1 MSCLLRH
8 RLAWLLVV
16 CLIATGCTPSQPLYL
31 RDNGSLSHY
40 LEQATQV
47 EYPDVQASRLEEVAQ
62 SKPPVTVLDPDF
74 DSFYDLTLEEC
85 VAIALQNSKVIRGYG
100 TPALQGSRISPGLDT
115 LTTGP
120 QGVGTFYSVAIR
132 ETEPGI
138 LNIPGN
144 LQQPSVIT
152 TNTGLDANQGVEA
165 ALAEFDAQ
173 VSSNL
178 FWAKSDEPRNNTLI
192 NPISPQVFQQDQVTW
207 QNQIAKK
214 TAEGTQLFVRNSN
227 IYTNNNIPLDDPA
240 TLVQEGFQVLPSWW
254 RANIEVE
261 ARQPL
266 LRGRGA
272 FINRLPIIISRI
284 GTDQTIA
291 NLEAQLQNMVTN
303 VEIRYWDLQAAYRNL
318 EAAKQGR
325 DAALKTWR
333 VIKNQ
338 FDTPPA
344 DVTIQQYAQASEQ
357 YYFFEQQVVDAF
369 NTLLTAESNLRW
381 LLGIARSD
389 GQIIRPIDEPTLA
402 PIAFDFYASVDEAL
416 LFRPELRQ
424 QRWELKKR
432 ELAVAYAKNGLLPE
446 VNATML
452 YRFLGLGDNLVSY
465 DDPSTFFPNPGSG
478 AYDELFEGR
487 YQELQFGLEARAN
500 VGFRRELANVRN
512 AQLKL
517 AQEHARLED
526 VELDVS
532 RELGDALQA
541 AAANYR
547 ALQIAF
553 NRWSYTTQELLH
565 FDRTIE
571 VGVETIDTVLD
582 AQRRNAQAEISF
594 YTALAEYNKSI
605 ALVHRR
611 KGTILAYNG
620 IEFAEGPWTG
630 KAYHDAAELARRRA
644 ASREVN
650 YGWTRP
656 GVISQGPLSSE
667 HTADGS
673 DCANGDCGI
682 PASSMPVLSNP
693 GETPTEYSAPN
704 QIEELG
710 PSLESPQNALP
721 APGEQ
726 TLQQP
731 LRSPVGSAIRQVGY
745 TEPVAS
751 SGGRSRP
758 AQTLAVPAR
767 DPLTAPIEATERP
780 IISTSQFDWEKFG
793 VADPSKAKPGIRASI
808 KTDDR

>member
-1 MSCLLRH
+1 MSCPFRP
-8 RLAWLLVV
+8 RLGLMLVA

-47 EYPDVQASRLEEVAQ
+47 EYPDVESSRLEEVTQ
-62 SKPPVTVLDPDF
+62 VKPPVTVLDPDF
-74 DSFYDLTLEEC
+74 ESFYDLTLEEC
-85 VAIALQNSKVIRGYG
+85 VSIALQNSKVIRGYG
-100 TPALQGSRISPGLDT
+100 TPTLQGNRVSPGIDT
-115 LTTGP
+115 LTTGA

-132 ETEPGI
+132 ETEPGF

-144 LQQPSVIT
+144 LAQPSQIT
-152 TNTGLDANQGVEA
+152 TNTGLDGNQGVES

-178 FWAKSDEPRNNTLI
+178 FWAKSDEPRNNTPNNPI
-192 NPISPQVFQQDQVTW
+192 NPLVFDQDQFTW
-207 QNQIAKK
+207 QSQIAKK
-214 TAEGTQLFVRNSN
+214 TAEGTQWFVRNTN
-227 IYTNNNIPLDDPA
+227 QYTHNNIPL
-240 TLVQEGFQVLPSWW
+240 VSQGGFQELPSWW
-254 RANIEVE
+254 RANVEVE

-291 NLEAQLQNMVTN
+291 NLESQLQNMVTN

-357 YYFFEQQVVDAF
+357 YYFFEQQVVEAF
-369 NTLLTAESNLRW
+369 NTLLSAESNLRW
-381 LLGIARSD
+381 LLGISRSD
-389 GQIIRPIDEPTLA
+389 GQIIRPIDDPVLA
-402 PIAFDFYASVDEAL
+402 PIAFDFYASIDEAML
-416 LFRPELRQ
+416 LRPELRQ

-432 ELAVAYAKNGLLPE
+432 ELSVAYAKNGLLPE
-446 VNATML
+446 VNATAL
-452 YRFLGLGDNLVSY
+452 YRFLGLGDRLVTY
-465 DDPSTFFPNPGSG
+465 DDPPPFFPNDRSG
-478 AYDELFEGR
+478 AYNELFEGR
-487 YQELQFGLEARAN
+487 FQELQFGLEARAN

-517 AQEHARLED
+517 AQEHARLEET
-526 VELDVS
+526 ELDVS

-541 AAANYR
+541 AADNYR
-547 ALQIAF
+547 ILQIAF
-553 NRWSYTTQELLH
+553 NRWSYTTQELMH

-594 YTALAEYNKSI
+594 YTALAEYNKAI

-620 IEFAEGPWTG
+620 IEFSEGPWAG
-630 KAYHDAAELARRRA
+630 KAYQDASELARRRA

-656 GVISQGPLSSE
+656 GVISQGPVGAAMSG
-667 HTADGS
+667 TVG
-673 DCANGDCGI
+673 CATGDCGVPSDVTLPAI
-682 PASSMPVLSNP
+682 PNSAIPN
-693 GETPTEYSAPN
+693 SAP
-704 QIEELG
+704 IDEVT
-710 PSLESPQNALP
+710 PSLEAPENSLP
-721 APGEQ
+721 IPSDQ
-726 TLQQP
+726 TNSRPSAKP
-731 LRSPVGSAIRQVGY
+731 LSSAIVQVGY
-745 TEPVAS
+745 SEPLRGNQPPKAPAMTE
-751 SGGRSRP
+751 
-758 AQTLAVPAR
+758 PAR
-767 DPLTAPIEATERP
+767 DANTMSLEAAANAPSP
-780 IISTSQFDWEKFG
+780 QMSPFNWEKFG
-793 VADPSKAKPGIRASI
+793 VADPNKVKPGVRATI
-808 KTDDR
+808 KTDGQQ